1 MDSPLSRNV
10 TNKLCL
16 ASHFLFQIVM
26 DLSRVGRM
34 LGMAIILTASLF
46 IGWLLV
52 EQLPSSLDTFSY
64 YEEDGQV
71 VEVHPHNVITYEVMY
86 S

>member
-1 MDSPLSRNV
+1 
-10 TNKLCL
+10 
-16 ASHFLFQIVM
+16 
-26 DLSRVGRM
+26 M
-34 LGMAIILTASLF
+34 LGMAIILTASLI

-71 VEVHPHNVITYEVMY
+71 VEVRPHNVITYEVMY

>member
-1 MDSPLSRNV
+1 
-10 TNKLCL
+10 
-16 ASHFLFQIVM
+16 M

-34 LGMAIILTASLF
+34 LGMAIILTASLI

-52 EQLPSSLDTFSY
+52 EQLPSSPDTFSY
-64 YEEDGQV
+64 YDEDGQV
-71 VEVHPHNVITYEVMY
+71 VEVRPHNVITYEVMY

>member
-1 MDSPLSRNV
+1 M
-10 TNKLCL
+10 
-16 ASHFLFQIVM
+16 F
-26 DLSRVGRM
+26 
-34 LGMAIILTASLF
+34 GMAIIFTASLF

-52 EQLPSSLDTFSY
+52 EQFPSSPDTFSY

-71 VEVHPHNVITYEVMY
+71 VQFHPHNVITYEVMY

>member
-1 MDSPLSRNV
+1 
-10 TNKLCL
+10 
-16 ASHFLFQIVM
+16 
-26 DLSRVGRM
+26 M

-64 YEEDGQV
+64 YDKDGQV
-71 VEVHPHNVITYEVMY
+71 VQVHPHNVITYEVMY

>member
-1 MDSPLSRNV
+1 
-10 TNKLCL
+10 
-16 ASHFLFQIVM
+16 M

-34 LGMAIILTASLF
+34 LAMAIILTASLI

-52 EQLPSSLDTFSY
+52 EQLPSSPDTFS

-71 VEVHPHNVITYEVMY
+71 VEVRPHNVITYEVMY

>member
-1 MDSPLSRNV
+1 
-10 TNKLCL
+10 
-16 ASHFLFQIVM
+16 
-26 DLSRVGRM
+26 M

-52 EQLPSSLDTFSY
+52 EQFPNSPDTFSY
-64 YEEDGQV
+64 YKEDGQV
-71 VEVHPHNVITYEVMY
+71 VQVHPQNVITYEVMY

>member
-1 MDSPLSRNV
+1 
-10 TNKLCL
+10 
-16 ASHFLFQIVM
+16 M

-34 LGMAIILTASLF
+34 LGMAIILTASLI

-52 EQLPSSLDTFSY
+52 EQLPSSPDTFSHY
-64 YEEDGQV
+64 DEDGED
-71 VEVHPHNVITYEVMY
+71 VEVHFHNVITYEVMY

>member
-1 MDSPLSRNV
+1 
-10 TNKLCL
+10 
-16 ASHFLFQIVM
+16 M

-46 IGWLLV
+46 ISWLLV

-64 YEEDGQV
+64 YDKDGQV
-71 VEVHPHNVITYEVMY
+71 VQVHPQNVITYEVMY

>member
-1 MDSPLSRNV
+1 
-10 TNKLCL
+10 
-16 ASHFLFQIVM
+16 
-26 DLSRVGRM
+26 M

-52 EQLPSSLDTFSY
+52 EQLPSSPDTFSY

>member
-1 MDSPLSRNV
+1 
-10 TNKLCL
+10 
-16 ASHFLFQIVM
+16 
-26 DLSRVGRM
+26 M
-34 LGMAIILTASLF
+34 LGMAIILTASLI

-52 EQLPSSLDTFSY
+52 EQLPSSPDTFSY

-71 VEVHPHNVITYEVMY
+71 VEVRPHNVITYEVMY